1 MLLLHT
7 TEKAV
12 TWRDS
17 IGAKRRRRIG
27 AMTGA
32 GTDGFQGNVGHWIF
46 DDVGNMF
53 DDV

>member
-17 IGAKRRRRIG
+17 MGEVLARMVFKAMLAIGFL
-27 AMTGA
+27 MMW
-32 GTDGFQGNVGHWIF
+32 GTCSM
-46 DDVGNMF
+46 MF
-53 DDV
+53 DDAR